1 MARAKKIL
9 SQAASRLENPGD
21 LHSELR
27 RFSEFDRTTVTSAHN
42 HGALKVPVYENEF
55 WTAKQRAGH
64 SIQEISYRACY
75 KPQLPGFFIS
85 RFCDPGDVVYD
96 PFMGRGTTL
105 IEAQFGS
112 CRAWGADINPL
123 SKVLVRP
130 RLSPP
135 TLGSIKDRL
144 DSIDLPDVE
153 PKEEDLFV
161 FFEEKTLRELYGW
174 QKYFQQRQE
183 QQTFDVVDGW
193 IQMVACN
200 RLTGHSNGFFSVYT
214 LPPNQAT
221 SVVAQRKINTKRN
234 QIPEYRNTKA
244 LIWKKSRQLLKDP
257 IPEGFSRDDAN
268 LLCAS
273 ADHTPDLP
281 DSSVKLVVTSPPFV
295 DTVDYIGDNWMRM
308 WFTGLELKKDSLWQL
323 RSIKDWTTRM
333 TATFTELH
341 RVLRPDGLIAFEV
354 GEVRGGVLLL
364 EHAVIEA
371 ATASGLTPECV
382 MINSQVFT
390 KTANCWGVDNN
401 KKGTNSNRIV
411 ILRKS
416 DARKKP
422 FPLRWDNV

>member
-1 MARAKKIL
+1 MTRL
-9 SQAASRLENPGD
+9 ASTRD
-21 LHSELR
+21 LHTELKTFNGFNR
-27 RFSEFDRTTVTSAHN
+27 STAVSTHKHAGVT
-42 HGALKVPVYENEF
+42 VPVYENEF

-64 SIQEISYRACY
+64 SIHEISYRACY
-75 KPQLPGFFIS
+75 KPQLPGFFIG
-85 RFCDPGDVVYD
+85 RFCEPDDVVYD

-105 IEAQFGS
+105 IEAQFLG
-112 CRAWGADINPL
+112 CRAWGTDINPL
-123 SKVLVRP
+123 SKVLIRP

-135 TLGSIKDRL
+135 SLADIRDRL
-144 DSIDLPDVE
+144 NNIVLPEVHPDN
-153 PKEEDLFV
+153 EDLLV
-161 FFEEKTLRELYGW
+161 FYEEKTLRELCGW
-174 QKYFQQRQE
+174 QRYFSHRQL
-183 QQTFDVVDGW
+183 QKTFDGTDAW

-221 SVVAQRKINTKRN
+221 SVVAQRKINAKRN
-234 QIPEYRNTKA
+234 QIPEYRDTKA

-257 IPEGFSRDDAN
+257 IPDTFAREDAR

-281 DSSVKLVVTSPPFV
+281 DQSVKLIVTSPPFV
-295 DTVDYIGDNWMRM
+295 DTVDYIGDNWLRM
-308 WFTGLELKKDSLWQL
+308 WFTGLELRKDSLWQL
-323 RSIKDWTTRM
+323 RSVKDWTARM
-333 TATFTELH
+333 TATFAELH
-341 RVLRPDGLIAFEV
+341 RILRPDGLIAFEV

-401 KKGTNSNRIV
+401 TKGTNSNRIV
-411 ILRKS
+411 VL
-416 DARKKP
+416 KK
-422 FPLRWDNV
+422 DV

>member
-1 MARAKKIL
+1 MQSVGRKTL
-9 SQAASRLENPGD
+9 DDPGD
-21 LHSELR
+21 LHSELKS
-27 RFSEFDRTTVTSAHN
+27 FSEFGGSTATFTHEHA
-42 HGALKVPVYENEF
+42 GLKVPAYENEF

-64 SIQEISYRACY
+64 SIHEISYRACY
-75 KPQLPGFFIS
+75 KPQLPGFFVS
-85 RFCDPGDVVYD
+85 RFCQPGDVVYD

-105 IEAQFGS
+105 IEAQFYG

-123 SKVLVRP
+123 STVLVRP
-130 RLSPP
+130 RLSPVS
-135 TLGSIKDRL
+135 LAAIKNRL
-144 DSIDLPDVE
+144 DNITLPDE
-153 PKEEDLFV
+153 DPTDEDLLV
-161 FFEEKTLRELYGW
+161 FYEEKTLRELCGW
-174 QKYFQQRQE
+174 QKYFEQRMQA
-183 QQTFDVVDGW
+183 QTFDEVDGW

-200 RLTGHSNGFFSVYT
+200 RLTGHSSGFFSVYT

-221 SVVAQRKINTKRN
+221 SVVAQRKINAKRN
-234 QIPEYRNTKA
+234 QSPEYRDTKA

-257 IPEGFSRDDAN
+257 IPKGFSRNDAK

-281 DSSVKLVVTSPPFV
+281 NNSVKLVVASPPFV

-308 WFTGLELKKDSLWQL
+308 WFTGLKIKKELLWQL
-323 RSIKDWTTRM
+323 HSVKDWTARM
-333 TATFTELH
+333 TATFRELH

-411 ILRKS
+411 VLRK
-416 DARKKP
+416 
-422 FPLRWDNV
+422 